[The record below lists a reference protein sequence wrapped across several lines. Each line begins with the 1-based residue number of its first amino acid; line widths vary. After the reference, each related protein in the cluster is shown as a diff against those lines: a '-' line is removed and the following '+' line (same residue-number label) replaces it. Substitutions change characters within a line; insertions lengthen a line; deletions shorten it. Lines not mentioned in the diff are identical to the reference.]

1 MKKILTALIILL
13 CLFACE
19 VQKELNS
26 TENIW
31 IYAKI
36 ISADL
41 NSVNC
46 TIKIV
51 GNDGNSVSGA
61 IVNAV
66 NPANKTI
73 SLEYNNGEYRGYFDA
88 LISGEYRFL
97 IKTINNGNIQTI
109 EKTVSHTAI
118 TEKPK
123 IITISDE
130 TGISALTGGNLDYS
144 KKITVGGENADIL
157 FKNWVE
163 ELLMIQCGLCS
174 DYRPMYHPTTKELT
188 NFPLFAGE
196 IEISDSVS
204 CFLNGLG
211 KIENDTVSLLPY
223 SFCFVNNL
231 TFEQKG
237 NFIVELNEENRNL
250 LCSFYRH

>member
-144 KKITVGGENADIL
+144 KKITVGWEKTKGTIYVVTIQNNGLTVYSANTTENYLVIPAKTLIENTSYSVSVTAQYLEGDPFL
-157 FKNWVE
+157 YF
-163 ELLMIQCGLCS
+163 S
-174 DYRPMYHPTTKELT
+174 DYTSQSSCVGT
-188 NFPLFAGE
+188 NVYFRTG
-196 IEISDSVS
+196 SNS
-204 CFLNGLG
+204 
-211 KIENDTVSLLPY
+211 
-223 SFCFVNNL
+223 
-231 TFEQKG
+231 
-237 NFIVELNEENRNL
+237 EEA
-250 LCSFYRH
+250 

>member
-1 MKKILTALIILL
+1 MSEIMKKILTALIILL

-130 TGISALTGGNLDYS
+130 TGWEGLGNAF
-144 KKITVGGENADIL
+144 GENADIL

-174 DYRPMYHPTTKELT
+174 DYRPMYHPTTKKLT

-196 IEISDSVS
+196 IKISDSVS

>member
-1 MKKILTALIILL
+1 MSEIMKKILTALIILL

-61 IVNAV
+61 IAMFLCRLFEQKGAAV
-66 NPANKTI
+66 YDNEVLTSDGGI
-73 SLEYNNGEYRGYFDA
+73 G
-88 LISGEYRFL
+88 FL
-97 IKTINNGNIQTI
+97 RTL
-109 EKTVSHTAI
+109 VRS
-118 TEKPK
+118 
-123 IITISDE
+123 SE
-130 TGISALTGGNLDYS
+130 TGWEGLDNAF
-144 KKITVGGENADIL
+144 GENADIL

-174 DYRPMYHPTTKELT
+174 DYRPMYHPTTKKLT